1 MNPTI
6 VDIVVLFSFV
16 PVWYIIFSVYERWTD
31 PRAKRRRQR
40 KARYNKRM
48 KELNKQWRAQ
58 VLTGKKKEWSKVD
71 YFMSQ
76 REIAKVLG
84 MTETDVKR
92 IESRAIA
99 KLRRSGK
106 LDKFLGAKE

>member
-1 MNPTI
+1 M
-6 VDIVVLFSFV
+6 
-16 PVWYIIFSVYERWTD
+16 
-31 PRAKRRRQR
+31 
-40 KARYNKRM
+40 
-48 KELNKQWRAQ
+48 
-58 VLTGKKKEWSKVD
+58 TGTGKKEWSKVD

-84 MTETDVKR
+84 ITETDVKR

-106 LDKFLGAKE
+106 LDKFLGAKDGI

>member
-1 MNPTI
+1 M
-6 VDIVVLFSFV
+6 
-16 PVWYIIFSVYERWTD
+16 
-31 PRAKRRRQR
+31 
-40 KARYNKRM
+40 
-48 KELNKQWRAQ
+48 
-58 VLTGKKKEWSKVD
+58 TGTGKKEWSKVD

-84 MTETDVKR
+84 ITETDVKR

-106 LDKFLGAKE
+106 LDKFLGSKDGI